1 MTLEVIDGGR
11 AAEQIAQPEHQNGN
25 TETLREELVEQIGP
39 AASAEVEAQATPP
52 AVATT
57 KPVLDIGPCE
67 SGAEAIAKLR
77 ALKRKKV
84 AIVGFAPSSYLL
96 APFQNPDWE
105 IWSLNEAYTLP
116 GFTRADRWFEVH
128 IRDEVD
134 VTQRDPNHIDW
145 LRAQKALPIYMIRRF
160 DDIPMSVKFPIDQF
174 IRKFK
179 TSYWTNTVSYMI
191 ALAVAEG
198 FTTIAIYGVDM
209 AQGSVQGGPSE
220 YAEQRPSC
228 EYFIGW
234 ARAKGCTV
242 IVPPQSDLLG
252 SIGLYGYDGDGS
264 RFKGKARARIAEL
277 HGRING
283 MRQQLSVIERNR
295 FGAFG
300 EIQGLTQALG
310 VLKLDAEDRAKVEGQ
325 VKLRQQQL
333 GEWEGQS
340 AQLQVMI
347 HQLEGAADDSMYW
360 LRNWSPLVRLE
371 SEVTPALPA
380 PAPRAAV
387 AGEPA

>member
-1 MTLEVIDGGR
+1 MDGGKV
-11 AAEQIAQPEHQNGN
+11 AEELAQPEHQNGG
-25 TETLREELVEQIGP
+25 TQALRAELIEQIGEDLASEVQVAP
-39 AASAEVEAQATPP
+39 AAALVPTATAKP
-52 AVATT
+52 A
-57 KPVLDIGPCE
+57 LDIGPCE
-67 SGAEAIAKLR
+67 SGAEAITKLR

-96 APFQNPDWE
+96 APFQDPEWE

-116 GFTRADRWFEVH
+116 GFTRADRWFEIH
-128 IRDEVD
+128 IRDEID
-134 VTQRDPNHIDW
+134 VTQRDANHIDW

-160 DDIPMSVKFPIDQF
+160 NDIPMSVKFPIENF
-174 IRKFK
+174 IKRFK
-179 TSYWTNTVSYMI
+179 TNYWTNTVSYMI

-264 RFKGKARARIAEL
+264 RFKGKARARITEL
-277 HGRING
+277 NGRMNG
-283 MRQQLSVIERNR
+283 LRQQLSVVERNR

-300 EIQGLTQALG
+300 EIQGLTQALQ
-310 VLKLDAEDRAKVEGQ
+310 VLTLSPEDRAKVEGQ
-325 VKLRQQQL
+325 IQLRQKQL
-333 GEWEGQS
+333 GEWESQS
-340 AQLQVMI
+340 AQIQVMI
-347 HQLEGAADDSMYW
+347 HQLEGAADDSLYW

-371 SEVTPALPA
+371 SEVAMPAA
-380 PAPRAAV
+380 PGVAVVTQDSVAAQR
-387 AGEPA
+387 